1 MIQHKQVQ
9 PFTMQENMYFRA
21 SWYLHAY
28 LYLLHSSNP
37 QSGGGSFSLSLS
49 AEHYGHEY
57 NPVGKD
63 KKEKTLLTS
72 KLVQKVTVSLYWNE
86 HVRKTYSGLEIHFH
100 TLRTSLTWRWKVSF
114 KYQPLTLEKTSPGR
128 LCKAQDPFGSNGKQK
143 NPFCHLS
150 HTLVQHLSQTSLC
163 Y

>member
-1 MIQHKQVQ
+1 MIQRKRVQ
-9 PFTMQENMYFRA
+9 PFTMQENMYFTV

-72 KLVQKVTVSLYWNE
+72 KLVQKVTVSLY
-86 HVRKTYSGLEIHFH
+86 
-100 TLRTSLTWRWKVSF
+100 
-114 KYQPLTLEKTSPGR
+114 
-128 LCKAQDPFGSNGKQK
+128 
-143 NPFCHLS
+143 
-150 HTLVQHLSQTSLC
+150 
-163 Y
+163 